1 MANYDSIDLDWSWDG
16 DFAIDI
22 TGDLKD
28 TSSDFLLSLVNEIAT
43 IVKSESLEWEK
54 DITLGGNLGDF
65 QGQPNVAAVGAAIED
80 RVSSS
85 LVNQNI
91 IQPGDV
97 SVKVLPVHANQVL
110 IMIRVAA
117 EATSRN
123 GLVPGEPVKIN
134 LVYDTSENSVFFL
147 NHGV

>member
-16 DFAIDI
+16 DFAIDV

-43 IVKSESLEWEK
+43 VMKSETLDWEK
-54 DITLGGNLGDF
+54 DVTLGTNLSDF
-65 QGQPNVAAVGAAIED
+65 QGQPNTATIGGAIED
-80 RVSSS
+80 RVKAA

-91 IQPGDV
+91 VQPGDIT
-97 SVKVLPVHANQVL
+97 VKVIPVHVNQVL

-117 EATSRN
+117 EATPRN
-123 GLVPGEPVKIN
+123 GLTPGEPIKVN